1 MTLTIGSTAALAADA
16 YVRGERRRCIDIAEF
31 RGSWLV
37 VALGARSRDIRDF
50 APLEPAFEGAG
61 AIVVAATAADY
72 HDVEA
77 AHAEDWYIRFPVLT
91 DVAES
96 RRITLIVD
104 PSGVVRHVGLQRTA
118 RETLAALETIV
129 SAQRALCP
137 ECGRA
142 HNGATADHDLARA
155 A

>member
-1 MTLTIGSTAALAADA
+1 MTLTIGSTPALAADA
-16 YVRGERRRCIDIAEF
+16 YVRGERRRCIGIEEF
-31 RGSWLV
+31 RGAWV
-37 VALGARSRDIRDF
+37 VLALGARTSDIRDL

-61 AIVVAATAADY
+61 AVVLAATAADY

-77 AHAEDWYIRFPVLT
+77 AHAEDWFIRFPVLT
-91 DVAES
+91 DVDET

-104 PSGVVRHVGLQRTA
+104 PSGVVRHVGLQRSA
-118 RETLAALETIV
+118 RETLAALETTV

-137 ECGRA
+137 HCGRA
-142 HNGATADHDLARA
+142 HDAAADHELARA

>member
-1 MTLTIGSTAALAADA
+1 MTLTIGSTPALAADA

-37 VALGARSRDIRDF
+37 VALGARVRDIRDL

-61 AIVVAATAADY
+61 AIVVAATSADY
-72 HDVEA
+72 QDVEA
-77 AHAEDWYIRFPVLT
+77 QHADDWYIRFPVLT
-91 DVAES
+91 DVDET

-104 PSGVVRHVGLQRTA
+104 PSGVVRHVGLHRTA
-118 RETLAALETIV
+118 RDTLSALETTV

-137 ECGRA
+137 SCGREHA
-142 HNGATADHDLARA
+142 AADHDLARA

>member
-1 MTLTIGSTAALAADA
+1 MSLTIGSTPSLAADA

-37 VALGARSRDIRDF
+37 VALGARARDIREY

-61 AIVVAATAADY
+61 AIVVAATPADY

-77 AHAEDWYIRFPVLT
+77 QHADDWYIRFPVLT
-91 DVAES
+91 DVEES

-104 PSGVVRHVGLQRTA
+104 PSGIVRHVGLQRTA
-118 RETLAALETIV
+118 RETLTALETTV
-129 SAQRALCP
+129 AAQRALCP
-137 ECGRA
+137 HCGQPHA
-142 HNGATADHDLARA
+142 ATADHDLARA